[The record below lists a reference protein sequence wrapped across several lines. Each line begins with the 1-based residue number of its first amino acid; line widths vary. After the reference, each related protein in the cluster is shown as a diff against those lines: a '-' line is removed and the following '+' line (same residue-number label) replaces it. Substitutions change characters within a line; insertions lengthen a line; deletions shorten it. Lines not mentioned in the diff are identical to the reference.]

1 MNALMNGNNEWNLF
15 TFIALIDILINEI
28 LQIFILTTT
37 TKQNHALQNA
47 KGHIES
53 IVKDF
58 EKITFLESLNVTSSE
73 EEEEIEQTRESIL
86 NSALSV
92 EFRSG
97 WSTNPEELE
106 IKEFK
111 ILLTWGGPAL
121 RVIGDLDQYKQS
133 ENIKLQ
139 FQDWGTFWTDFEI
152 TESQQEA
159 LNWFVNCFYFGE

>member
-1 MNALMNGNNEWNLF
+1 M
-15 TFIALIDILINEI
+15 
-28 LQIFILTTT
+28 TTT

-53 IVKDF
+53 IVANFEDF
-58 EKITFLESLNVTSSE
+58 TFLESLQVTTQE
-73 EEEEIEQTRESIL
+73 DENKLDEIRESIN

-97 WSTNPEELE
+97 WSTNSEKLE
-106 IKEFK
+106 VEEFK

-121 RVIGDLDQYKQS
+121 RVIGDLDQYKQT

-139 FQDWGTFWTDFEI
+139 FQDWGTPWTDFQLSEN
-152 TESQQEA
+152 QENA
-159 LNWFVNCFYFGE
+159 LNWFCNCFYFGE

>member
-1 MNALMNGNNEWNLF
+1 M
-15 TFIALIDILINEI
+15 
-28 LQIFILTTT
+28 TTT

-53 IVKDF
+53 IVANFEDF
-58 EKITFLESLNVTSSE
+58 TFLESLQVTTQE
-73 EEEEIEQTRESIL
+73 DENKLDEIRESIN

-97 WSTNPEELE
+97 WSTNSEKLE
-106 IKEFK
+106 AEEFK

-121 RVIGDLDQYKQS
+121 RVIGDLDQYKQA

-139 FQDWGTFWTDFEI
+139 FQDWGTPWTDFQLSEN
-152 TESQQEA
+152 QENA
-159 LNWFVNCFYFGE
+159 LNWFCNCFYFGE

>member
-1 MNALMNGNNEWNLF
+1 M
-15 TFIALIDILINEI
+15 
-28 LQIFILTTT
+28 TTT
-37 TKQNHALQNA
+37 TKKPNHAFNNA

-58 EKITFLESLNVTSSE
+58 KKITFLESLNVTTSE
-73 EEEEIEQTRESIL
+73 EEEEIEQIKESIN

-106 IKEFK
+106 IEEFK

-121 RVIGDLDQYKQS
+121 RVIGDLDQYKQA

-139 FQDWGTFWTDFEI
+139 FQDWGTPWTDYEL
-152 TESQQEA
+152 TEKEEES
-159 LNWFVNCFYFGE
+159 LNWFCNCFYFGD